1 MLEYQVTAILIASKL
16 NEVDDRIV
24 YLTKMLDWIKS
35 MFQRND
41 KKWQTS
47 SRGRSQDTIDKKGDK
62 IGQLVPTFE
71 SIVEAERRVLTHF
84 KWDINFVLPLTFV
97 RILLSQGVLFTSE
110 LTMYEEKLAPV
121 DYK

>member
-62 IGQLVPTFE
+62 KGQLVPTFE
-71 SIVEAERRVLTHF
+71 SIVEAERRVLAHF
-84 KWDINFVLPLTFV
+84 QWDINFVLPLTFV

>member
-16 NEVDDRIV
+16 NEVDDKIV

-47 SRGRSQDTIDKKGDK
+47 SRGRSQDTIDKRGDK
-62 IGQLVPTFE
+62 KGQLVPTFE
-71 SIVEAERRVLTHF
+71 SIVEAERRVLAHF
-84 KWDINFVLPLTFV
+84 QWDINFVLPLTFV